1 MNFTKIKY
9 FLKKILSSIIKIF
22 LQNTVL
28 TKYHYKPIY
37 LAAEFVCAENI
48 DGDYLEFGVFKGHSF
63 IEAFHACED
72 AQKKWSSKK
81 VNENAFE
88 NKKIANKNFQQI
100 SIKKSMRYFAFDS
113 FKGLPEIKTSDT
125 EHSRFHKG
133 RFESSKN
140 FFLTNCKNNYVN
152 TKKTITIEGFYEN
165 SLTNAMRKE
174 HQLNAASIIMI
185 DCDLYSSTK
194 SVLNFITPL
203 LRNGTVL
210 IFDDWF
216 AYKGSPNEGEQ
227 KATKEWLQLNP
238 NILLSEHARFGPSQ
252 KSFIVHLL

>member
-1 MNFTKIKY
+1 
-9 FLKKILSSIIKIF
+9 
-22 LQNTVL
+22 
-28 TKYHYKPIY
+28 
-37 LAAEFVCAENI
+37 
-48 DGDYLEFGVFKGHSF
+48 
-63 IEAFHACED
+63 
-72 AQKKWSSKK
+72 
-81 VNENAFE
+81 
-88 NKKIANKNFQQI
+88 
-100 SIKKSMRYFAFDS
+100 
-113 FKGLPEIKTSDT
+113 
-125 EHSRFHKG
+125 
-133 RFESSKN
+133 
-140 FFLTNCKNNYVN
+140 
-152 TKKTITIEGFYEN
+152 
-165 SLTNAMRKE
+165 MRKE
-174 HQLNAASIIMI
+174 HQLNAASIVMI